1 MNDYI
6 QDYLGYIKFEKKL
19 TKNTIDNY
27 ELDLLLFLRYL
38 NDNKFNDFNNL
49 KENNIVSYLKYLSED
64 KNLNSRSVERH
75 LTTLRNF
82 FKYLFKMKFIAK
94 DIMINID
101 NLKLQK
107 NLPNVLSIN
116 EVNELLDI
124 KLENP
129 FNYRTKAML
138 ELMYGSGLRVSEL
151 VNLTLYSIDLY
162 NNTILI
168 EGKGRKERIVPLGE
182 VAKEYLEL
190 YLEQRS
196 SLVKK
201 KNGLTDKLFLNNH
214 GKPITRNGFN
224 FLLNN
229 ILKEKGID
237 KKITPH
243 TLRHSFATHM
253 LNNGADLRSIQ
264 ELLGHS
270 DIVTTRIYTHVSNDK
285 IHENYDKY
293 IMRSDENE
301 I

>member
-1 MNDYI
+1 MEEI
-6 QDYLGYIKFEKKL
+6 EEYLSYIKFEKKL
-19 TKNTIDNY
+19 TGNTY
-27 ELDLLLFLRYL
+27 ESYKLDLITFTKYL
-38 NDNKFNDFNNL
+38 NENHIMKFDVLSENDIIL
-49 KENNIVSYLKYLSED
+49 YLKYLREN
-64 KNLNSRSVERH
+64 KKLNSRSIERH

-82 FKYLFKMKFIAK
+82 FKFLFKNKKIKK

-101 NLKLQK
+101 NLKLIK
-107 NLPNVLSIN
+107 SLPNVLTID
-116 EVNELLDI
+116 EIDQLLDI

-151 VNLTLYSIDLY
+151 VNLTLYSVDLY

-182 VAKEYLEL
+182 VAKNYLEL
-190 YLEQRS
+190 YLERRNQLIKR
-196 SLVKK
+196 
-201 KNGLTDKLFLNNH
+201 KNGTTDKLFLNNH
-214 GKPITRNGFN
+214 GLPITRNGFN

-229 ILKEKGID
+229 ILKEKGIN

-253 LNNGADLRSIQ
+253 INNGADLRTIQ

-270 DIVTTRIYTHVSNDK
+270 DIVTTRIYTHVSNNK

-293 IMRSDENE
+293 IMRSDEN
-301 I
+301 